1 MWSDKCKSAQW
12 LASGSLA
19 AGRYSVI
26 TLDTGQQQCPC
37 LLRNYPD
44 SQNQQ
49 QTSTLALIIST
60 NLTHLTTL
68 GTTVLYS
75 KAHVQT
81 WEVMWRISLKHPA
94 HFVDPNKA
102 STKTARNCQQIF
114 KNDPFQ
120 NQTDLVS
127 PIEMGARILLQ
138 EMEIWL
144 DVDGRP
150 NNPPEDSKLNDRRL
164 VDNTFQKLSLM
175 ENLSNET
182 LDLVKGV
189 GTLLIKKLAEQP
201 GPVTKPTEGRIEK
214 FIYFILQMLSRNP
227 HFPENVMTNLQKIGM
242 WLTY

>member
-12 LASGSLA
+12 LVSGSLA

-81 WEVMWRISLKHPA
+81 WKVMWRISLKHPP
-94 HFVDPNKA
+94 HFDPNKA
-102 STKTARNCQQIF
+102 STKTARKCVNG
-114 KNDPFQ
+114 
-120 NQTDLVS
+120 LWS
-127 PIEMGARILLQ
+127 ILCGFNVVYSGQGVKVTLSLLF
-138 EMEIWL
+138 ISVGHSDHPPSISLCL
-144 DVDGRP
+144 DVIHCTH
-150 NNPPEDSKLNDRRL
+150 
-164 VDNTFQKLSLM
+164 NTTHCHQGGHCPDQQVS
-175 ENLSNET
+175 T
-182 LDLVKGV
+182 
-189 GTLLIKKLAEQP
+189 
-201 GPVTKPTEGRIEK
+201 PTIV
-214 FIYFILQMLSRNP
+214 L
-227 HFPENVMTNLQKIGM
+227 
-242 WLTY
+242 

>member
-81 WEVMWRISLKHPA
+81 WEVMWRISLKHPP

-102 STKTARNCQQIF
+102 STKTARKCVNGLCSVLCGFNVVYSGQGVKVTLSPLYQCWPQRPSSIHLPLSWCHPLYTHHTATGVDTARTSNLAHQQ
-114 KNDPFQ
+114 
-120 NQTDLVS
+120 
-127 PIEMGARILLQ
+127 
-138 EMEIWL
+138 
-144 DVDGRP
+144 
-150 NNPPEDSKLNDRRL
+150 
-164 VDNTFQKLSLM
+164 LSC
-175 ENLSNET
+175 
-182 LDLVKGV
+182 
-189 GTLLIKKLAEQP
+189 KLATINLIQQKSFSRDSITSKNHQLSP
-201 GPVTKPTEGRIEK
+201 DVPV
-214 FIYFILQMLSRNP
+214 LSR
-227 HFPENVMTNLQKIGM
+227 IISARG
-242 WLTY
+242 WGWC